1 MTFDSLQQAVIAGE
15 AEETVRLVQQ
25 HLDEGADALD
35 ILDNG
40 LIAAMDKVGA
50 MFSAG
55 DLFIPEM
62 LVSAEAMQEGLGLL
76 KPLLLGRVSGGKGT
90 VVMGAVKGDL
100 HDIGKNLVVL
110 MLEGAGFTV
119 VDLGNDVAPEAFV
132 AAAKEH
138 EAVVVGMS
146 ALLVTTMPQMKITV
160 EPAARRRP
168 RRQGDRRGR
177 PADPGLRRR
186 DRRRRL
192 RLRRPRGRGPLQ
204 EHSGLRATRE
214 EDRRRDDVR

>member
-1 MTFDSLQQAVIAGE
+1 MAFDSLQQAVIEGDE
-15 AEETVRLVQQ
+15 EETARLVQQ
-25 HLDEGADALD
+25 HLDEGKEAAD

-40 LIAAMDKVGA
+40 LIAAMDIVGA

-62 LVSAEAMQEGLGLL
+62 LVSAEAMQEGLALL
-76 KPLLLGRVSGGKGT
+76 KPLLVAGESGGKGT

-119 VDLGNDVAPEAFV
+119 VDLGNDVAPEDFV

-138 EAVVVGMS
+138 DAAVVGMS
-146 ALLVTTMPQMKITV
+146 ALLVTTMPQMKTTV
-160 EPAARRRP
+160 D
-168 RRQGDRRGR
+168 Q
-177 PADPGLRRR
+177 
-186 DRRRRL
+186 
-192 RLRRPRGRGPLQ
+192 
-204 EHSGLRATRE
+204 LRAAGLATKAIVGGAPLTQAYADE
-214 EDRRRDDVR
+214 IGADGYASDAPGAVVLCKSIVA

>member
-1 MTFDSLQQAVIAGE
+1 MAFDTLQQAVIEGE
-15 AEETVRLVQQ
+15 AEETARLVQEQ
-25 HLDEGADALD
+25 LDEGKEASD

-40 LIAAMDKVGA
+40 LIAAMDVVGA
-50 MFSAG
+50 KFSAG

-62 LVSAEAMQEGLGLL
+62 LVSAEAMQEGLALL
-76 KPLLLGRVSGGKGT
+76 KPLLVAGASGGKGT

-138 EAVVVGMS
+138 EAAIIGMS

-160 EPAARRRP
+160 D
-168 RRQGDRRGR
+168 Q
-177 PADPGLRRR
+177 
-186 DRRRRL
+186 
-192 RLRRPRGRGPLQ
+192 
-204 EHSGLRATRE
+204 LRAAGLATKAIVGGAPLTQGYADE
-214 EDRRRDDVR
+214 IAADGYASDAPGAVVLCKSMVA

>member
-15 AEETVRLVQQ
+15 AEETARLVQQ

-160 EPAARRRP
+160 EQLRVAGLAAKAIVGGAP
-168 RRQGDRRGR
+168 LTQAY
-177 PADPGLRRR
+177 ADEIAADGYASDAPGAVVLCK
-186 DRRRRL
+186 
-192 RLRRPRGRGPLQ
+192 
-204 EHSGLRATRE
+204 SIVA
-214 EDRRRDDVR
+214 

>member
-15 AEETVRLVQQ
+15 AEETARLVQQ

-160 EPAARRRP
+160 E
-168 RRQGDRRGR
+168 Q
-177 PADPGLRRR
+177 
-186 DRRRRL
+186 
-192 RLRRPRGRGPLQ
+192 
-204 EHSGLRATRE
+204 LRAAGLAAKAIVGGAPLTQAYADE
-214 EDRRRDDVR
+214 IAADGYASDAPGAVVLCKSIVA

>member
-1 MTFDSLQQAVIAGE
+1 MAFDSLQKAVIEGD
-15 AEETVRLVQQ
+15 EETTARLVQQ
-25 HLDEGADALD
+25 HLDEGKEASD

-40 LIAAMDKVGA
+40 LIAAMDVVGA

-62 LVSAEAMQEGLGLL
+62 LVSAEAMQEGLALL
-76 KPLLLGRVSGGKGT
+76 KPLLVTGASGGKGT
-90 VVMGAVKGDL
+90 VIMGAVKGDL

-138 EAVVVGMS
+138 DAAIIGMS
-146 ALLVTTMPQMKITV
+146 ALLVTTMPQMKVTV
-160 EPAARRRP
+160 D
-168 RRQGDRRGR
+168 Q
-177 PADPGLRRR
+177 LRA
-186 DRRRRL
+186 
-192 RLRRPRGRGPLQ
+192 
-204 EHSGLRATRE
+204 SGLATKAIVGGAPLTQGYADE
-214 EDRRRDDVR
+214 IAADGYASDAPGAVVLCKGMVA